1 MVFFVCVQS
10 YKKITLD
17 SKCRYNDSAR
27 LGSTLDYVAASR
39 HINPYPFL
47 MRMEREMNYRAYF
60 GIKFHEDNLN
70 RDEIDSISV
79 ALQDDGIQTVCIA
92 RDVEKWGDVTLSFQE
107 LMRITFEEIDKSD
120 FLILEMSEKGIGLG
134 IEAGYAV
141 ARKKPLIVLIKQ
153 GLELS
158 NTMQGIADIVI
169 PYSQPE
175 EIKISAHVKS
185 LQRTPASSPPE
196 LKR

>member
-1 MVFFVCVQS
+1 MCQ
-10 YKKITLD
+10 KGITNFA
-17 SKCRYNDSAR
+17 YHP
-27 LGSTLDYVAASR
+27 V
-39 HINPYPFL
+39 
-47 MRMEREMNYRAYF
+47 MRKEKEMNYRAYF
-60 GIKFHEDNLN
+60 GIKFYEDNRN
-70 RDEIDSISV
+70 RDEINSISV

-92 RDVEKWGDVTLSFQE
+92 RDVEKWGDVTLSSQE

-120 FLILEMSEKGIGLG
+120 FVILEMSEKGVGLG

-175 EIKISAHVKS
+175 EIKISAHNTS
-185 LQRTPASSPPE
+185 LQGTLASSRP
-196 LKR
+196 

>member
-1 MVFFVCVQS
+1 
-10 YKKITLD
+10 
-17 SKCRYNDSAR
+17 
-27 LGSTLDYVAASR
+27 
-39 HINPYPFL
+39 
-47 MRMEREMNYRAYF
+47 MNYRAYF
-60 GIKFHEDNLN
+60 GIKFHEDHRN
-70 RDEIDSISV
+70 RNEIDSITA
-79 ALQDDGIQTVCIA
+79 ALQDDQIQTVCIA
-92 RDVEKWGDVTLSFQE
+92 RDVEKWGDVTLSSHE

-120 FLILEMSEKGIGLG
+120 FVILELSEKGIGLG

-175 EIKISAHVKS
+175 EIKISPHNKS
-185 LQRTPASSPPE
+185 LQGTLASSRP
-196 LKR
+196 